1 MVGKE
6 SVQKR
11 PKVEAPRRE
20 PSWLR
25 AWAPPAWV
33 EAQGAPDRGR
43 AAARHGG
50 EARGLRASGRR
61 RRPPSAGAFGL
72 RRTRYRRL
80 AKTRLQHV
88 APAAAFNL
96 DRIAAWLRG
105 RPLAPTRTL
114 RFAALMA

>member
-1 MVGKE
+1 
-6 SVQKR
+6 
-11 PKVEAPRRE
+11 
-20 PSWLR
+20 
-25 AWAPPAWV
+25 
-33 EAQGAPDRGR
+33 
-43 AAARHGG
+43 
-50 EARGLRASGRR
+50 
-61 RRPPSAGAFGL
+61 
-72 RRTRYRRL
+72 L